1 MNMNRRQKEVLV
13 VHLHGLP
20 LSQVT
25 DDGVKAQ
32 KHDHEEH
39 LLDLVAE
46 KGVNDV
52 ITSECYIN
60 TVG

>member
-1 MNMNRRQKEVLV
+1 MLV

-20 LSQVT
+20 LPQVT

-32 KHDHEEH
+32 EHDHEKH

-46 KGVNDV
+46 KGVNDAV
-52 ITSECYIN
+52 N
-60 TVG
+60 VR